1 MMTTRGLHS
10 ALRPFMDFYWPVC
23 SLSPEVQVV
32 LQRQHLLQRSLQH
45 LICSHQDKIQKQPAS
60 APVSAAVREDGGH
73 YELTLD
79 TTGFSPEDLSV
90 RLQGRKLRVSGKTEK
105 KQEEQEG
112 WRWHS
117 VQQFRQE
124 LELPEG
130 VNPEDIICS
139 LSPEGRL
146 HIQAAKAPSVEEAS
160 RELSIQRS
168 SQENQ
173 EESQAS
179 LPQHQPASKD

>member
-1 MMTTRGLHS
+1 MMTTRGLRC
-10 ALRPFMDFYWPVC
+10 APFMDFYWPVC
-23 SLSPEVQVV
+23 CHSPEVRV
-32 LQRQHLLQRSLQH
+32 LVPQQHLFERTLQH
-45 LICSHQDKIQKQPAS
+45 LISSHQERIQKNSAS
-60 APVSAAVREDGGH
+60 APMGAVVQEDGGH

-90 RLQGRKLRVSGKTEK
+90 RLQGRTLRVSGKTEK
-105 KQEEQEG
+105 KQEEQDG

-117 VQQFRQE
+117 VRELRQE

-130 VNPEDIICS
+130 VNPEDISCS

-146 HIQAAKAPSVEEAS
+146 HIQAARAPSVEEAG
-160 RELSIQRS
+160 RELSIKRS
-168 SQENQ
+168 SQEDP

-179 LPQHQPASKD
+179 HPEHQAANKD